1 MTRRGQAKILDFGLA
16 KLSTTGPAHVNDE
29 GPTIAQKAD
38 LTDRGS
44 TVGTVAYMS
53 PEQARRLDLDA
64 RTDLFSFGVVLY
76 EMATGHQPFAGATS
90 AVIFEGILSKAPV
103 SPVRLNAALPPDL
116 ERVINKALEKD
127 RTLRYQHAS
136 DLLTDLRCLRRGS
149 GGSIVAPAAAP
160 KRRAGFP
167 VAALA
172 ARAC

>member
-64 RTDLFSFGVVLY
+64 RTDMILIESVRVGTPAY
-76 EMATGHQPFAGATS
+76 EQG
-90 AVIFEGILSKAPV
+90 
-103 SPVRLNAALPPDL
+103 LNAKDQIIALNGARVNKDTFLSLIAAKRPGEVVHLTVFRNDDL
-116 ERVINKALEKD
+116 
-127 RTLRYQHAS
+127 RTFDIQLGGHVDEPYKLVQLPA
-136 DLLTDLRCLRRGS
+136 LTDLQ
-149 GGSIVAPAAAP
+149 
-160 KRRAGFP
+160 KRTYQGWLNSR
-167 VAALA
+167 
-172 ARAC
+172 